1 MVNVKETNL
10 EFRSLTE
17 RETTDL
23 LVIHHIGDPDR
34 DVSAKEVHQWH
45 LEKGWAGI
53 GYQYLI
59 RQNGVIER
67 GRPRD
72 MIGAHAEGFNWRSI
86 GINLA
91 GNFEKS
97 APTPAQVESASQL
110 IAELSNIYNLTP
122 TAETVVGH
130 RDLMS
135 TDCPGQNLY
144 DILQTV
150 RGKAIYYQQKWA
162 KEGE

>member
-10 EFRSLTE
+10 KFRSLTE
-17 RETTDL
+17 RATSDL
-23 LVIHHIGDPDR
+23 IVIHHVGDPDR
-34 DVSAKEVHQWH
+34 DVSAKEIHQWH
-45 LEKGWAGI
+45 LGNGWAGI
-53 GYQYLI
+53 GYHYVI
-59 RQNGVIER
+59 RQDGTIER
-67 GRPRD
+67 GRPRTA
-72 MIGAHAEGFNWRSI
+72 IGAHAEGFNWRSV

-97 APTPAQVESASQL
+97 KPAAKQIESASQL
-110 IAELSNIYNLTP
+110 IAELSNIYDLIP

-144 DILQTV
+144 DILQTL
-150 RGKAIYYQQKWA
+150 RGKAIWYQQKWA